1 MKNFLLTLLVFVM
14 LTPGLACAKMMPHE
28 NAHKAMAGMAKGM
41 HCCPEPEHQ
50 SDMGTMLF
58 KDCAKIDLQYVG
70 DSQLLEK
77 TDIVKAALPYSLA
90 QDRIAG
96 NLVPSQA
103 RFIRG
108 PPDPPEVFSSYPPI
122 FLTTQRLRI

>member
-14 LTPGLACAKMMPHE
+14 LTPGLACANMMSRGSTHRVTAE
-28 NAHKAMAGMAKGM
+28 MAKGM
-41 HCCPEPEHQ
+41 PCCPESEHK
-50 SDMGTMLF
+50 SDMGTMLL
-58 KDCAKIDLQYVG
+58 KDCAKIDLQHVG
-70 DSQLLEK
+70 DSLLLQK
-77 TDIVKAALPYSLA
+77 TDIVKAALPSILA

-96 NLVPSQA
+96 NLLPSQA

-108 PPDPPEVFSSYPPI
+108 PPDPSEGFRSSPPI